1 MFNLQDQDAYKR
13 RHQVNRRYR
22 YGVLRLDRL
31 NTIYRSRYFV
41 SHFMRGYFYGY
52 RPYTP
57 FFERRFS
64 WALIPFGVFLT
75 VILSAMQVGT
85 GLPDLGTNQAFLDAS
100 NGFVIFSMVCV
111 LVVVSTVVIVQA
123 VLFIFN
129 IWADFYITIR
139 DLRRSRFRGI

>member
-1 MFNLQDQDAYKR
+1 
-13 RHQVNRRYR
+13 VNRRYH
-22 YGVLRLDRL
+22 YGDLQLDRL
-31 NTIYRSRYFV
+31 NTIYRSRYFAT
-41 SHFMRGYFYGY
+41 HFVRGYLYGY

-100 NGFVIFSMVCV
+100 NGFVIFSMACV
-111 LVVVSTVVIVQA
+111 LIVVSSVVVYRIFLTFMTFVAAITHAKHEQRRRMRQA
-123 VLFIFN
+123 
-129 IWADFYITIR
+129 
-139 DLRRSRFRGI
+139 RRAEENA